1 MIEEENC
8 IFCKFAKGIINPIKI
23 YEDELCFVFM
33 DKFPLTKGQ
42 TLVVGKKHVD
52 YVFDLEDELYQHLF
66 KVSKKIVKATDKA
79 LSTERCWL
87 IVQGMQVPHNHIK
100 ILPVYKEIHINIEE
114 GSGNEASDQDLQ
126 EIANKIKK
134 ELEKNL

>member
-1 MIEEENC
+1 MNAEENC

-52 YVFDLEDELYQHLF
+52 YVFDLEDELYSHIF
-66 KVSKKIVKATDKA
+66 NVTKKIVKATDKA
-79 LSTERCWL
+79 LGTVRCWL
-87 IVQGMQVPHNHIK
+87 VVQGMEVAHNHIK
-100 ILPVYKEIHINIEE
+100 ILPVYEDIHIPIEE
-114 GSGNEASDQDLQ
+114 GSGKETSDEELK

-134 ELEKNL
+134 ELI